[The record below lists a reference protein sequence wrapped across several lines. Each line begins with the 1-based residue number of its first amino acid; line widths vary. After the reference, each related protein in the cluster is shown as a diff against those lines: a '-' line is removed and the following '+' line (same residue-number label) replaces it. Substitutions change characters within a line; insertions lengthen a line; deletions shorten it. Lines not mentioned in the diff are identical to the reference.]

1 MIDVFHPPTVKYFLN
16 WGGEL
21 KYLQNMKIA
30 RITKQNILK
39 MVENEENGN
48 NDMADIEEPS
58 EKVDTKAPSENVVT
72 DPTPPTEESTTEME
86 TS

>member
-1 MIDVFHPPTVKYFLN
+1 
-16 WGGEL
+16 
-21 KYLQNMKIA
+21 MKIA

-48 NDMADIEEPS
+48 NDMADTEEPS
-58 EKVDTKAPSENVVT
+58 EKVDTKAPSENVAT
-72 DPTPPTEESTTEME
+72 DLTPPTEESTTEME